1 MASASDSLLSNDYD
15 DDEIRKCFICWE
27 GESHDQL
34 IQPCRCKPDGLKYVH
49 PQCIE
54 LWLESQSRLQS
65 TFPAQ
70 RPHTTSSCCLSYLQ
84 RLTHPY
90 TFTRST
96 VVSTQPSSY
105 DETIPRCAV
114 CCSPY
119 SLAYRRISIREFI
132 MENKFLVGILILEII
147 VPILIYLGICMMGNG
162 LNKLEASSSAESL
175 APQLYD
181 HVTLLECL
189 VNEQP
194 QLRALASTQ
203 KRKLVNGLSWFF
215 SPPVLA
221 NGLEYN
227 TVTIIRFIDCGNWV
241 QGQRRGE
248 LTQVVTRSRFL
259 FMLLKKA
266 ILHSGLTNQV
276 RQQSGVVSGATR
288 VNDVAGMPYIT
299 RWKSLV
305 GSSNNLI
312 TQLLPT
318 MRYISRESNGR
329 HGYMK
334 PVKLLPLRT
343 SLTSVFI
350 TYDAQSLYDAVIGP
364 VRREHHNIQLS
375 MMV

>member
-181 HVTLLECL
+181 HVTYDHYRQFENVDQVMDVAADTSPTRTIPWFPSYTILLFHGF
-189 VNEQP
+189 
-194 QLRALASTQ
+194 ALF
-203 KRKLVNGLSWFF
+203 GLYCAFG
-215 SPPVLA
+215 V
-221 NGLEYN
+221 
-227 TVTIIRFIDCGNWV
+227 
-241 QGQRRGE
+241 
-248 LTQVVTRSRFL
+248 FL
-259 FMLLKKA
+259 L
-266 ILHSGLTNQV
+266 
-276 RQQSGVVSGATR
+276 SGVTCYRRKV
-288 VNDVAGMPYIT
+288 VPY
-299 RWKSLV
+299 
-305 GSSNNLI
+305 SNNSS
-312 TQLLPT
+312 T
-318 MRYISRESNGR
+318 
-329 HGYMK
+329 
-334 PVKLLPLRT
+334 
-343 SLTSVFI
+343 
-350 TYDAQSLYDAVIGP
+350 
-364 VRREHHNIQLS
+364 
-375 MMV
+375 